1 MSARAISEWTDGVH
15 WRSETPLL
23 AEGDG
28 HPFDLKYP
36 ATKR

>member
-15 WRSETPLL
+15 RRSGTLLL
-23 AEGDG
+23 AEGDR